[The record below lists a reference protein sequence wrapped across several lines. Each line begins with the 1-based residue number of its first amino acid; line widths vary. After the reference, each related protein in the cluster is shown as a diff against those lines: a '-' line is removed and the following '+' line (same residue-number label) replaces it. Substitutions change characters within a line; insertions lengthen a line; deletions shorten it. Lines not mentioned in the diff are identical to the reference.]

1 MHNFKELKIWQKA
14 KVLVKDIYVL
24 SEVLPNAEKFSFTSQ
39 LQRAAISVP
48 SNIAEGSGRGTN
60 KEFCRFLDI
69 AISSS
74 YEVESLLLIGV
85 DLNYFSDEKISVLT
99 ESLHE
104 LQKMMIGF
112 QTKLKSDV

>member
-14 KVLVKDIYVL
+14 RVLVKDIYVL
-24 SEVLPNAEKFSFTSQ
+24 SEILPNAEKFSFTSQ
-39 LQRAAISVP
+39 LQRAAVSIP
-48 SNIAEGSGRGTN
+48 SNIAEGSGRGTD

-74 YEVESLLLIGV
+74 YELESLILIGN
-85 DLNYFSDEKISVLT
+85 DLNYFSDEKISTLI
-99 ESLHE
+99 ENLHE

-112 QTKLKSDV
+112 QSKLKSDV